1 MVNLDLYSRNA
12 RTIMLDALSYI
23 GGLLFIVF
31 IIFVVVVSIMATKA
45 QKNKAV
51 ETKEPLWEWTDLE

>member
-1 MVNLDLYSRNA
+1 
-12 RTIMLDALSYI
+12 MLDALSYI